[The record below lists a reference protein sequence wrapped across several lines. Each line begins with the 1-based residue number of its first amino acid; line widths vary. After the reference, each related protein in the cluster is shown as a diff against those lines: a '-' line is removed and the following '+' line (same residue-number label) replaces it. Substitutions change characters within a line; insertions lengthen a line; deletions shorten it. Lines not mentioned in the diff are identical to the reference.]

1 MNANLNIDMYDA
13 DVYLRLSK
21 EDGDKE
27 ESDSITNQR
36 ELILE
41 FLKSREDI
49 RIHAVRVDDGYS
61 GVNFERPAFQQM
73 LEDIKTGKVNCVVTK
88 DLSRFGRNHIEVG
101 KYIEKIFPY
110 LGVRFIAVNDRY
122 DSLADDSQ
130 ADNIIIPFKNL
141 INDAYCRDISIKIRS
156 NLEAKRRR
164 GDFVGPFAPY
174 GYRKSDEDKNKLEI
188 DEEAAEVVRSIFR
201 LYLQGNNAYKIAEK
215 LNKKNVLTPMDYK
228 KESGSAFYTGFKKN
242 MKSQWT
248 HMHILR
254 ILSNPVYTG
263 TLVQGKETTPNYK
276 VKKKVKRDQGKWS
289 RVENTHDAII
299 AAVDFSNVQ
308 EQLEMDTRTGT
319 AKDQVYYLSGVVKC
333 GDCGA
338 NMVRKTVPSGKR
350 KFVYYVCGGHK
361 GNKDVCSPHSINA
374 EALEESVLKLL
385 NCQIRNVTDLGRI
398 LDKLDDAQIRKGEID
413 KRSRQAA
420 KKKEEIEKY
429 NHLRLD
435 LYEDYKDGLIT
446 KEEYLELKE
455 IYENRTQAA
464 EQILE
469 AMEVEAAFLADGREN
484 TCGWV
489 NEFKKYGLLE
499 RLSREVVISLIAQIF
514 IYEKKEGERYPRIE
528 VQFKYA
534 EEFQASLSLIEELQE
549 DGVLTEKEECCSV
562 KNGTFSGHPL
572 MKSGSHGDKE
582 GTYGKDE

>member
-1 MNANLNIDMYDA
+1 MNTNLNTDGYDA
-13 DVYLRLSK
+13 DIYLRLSK

-110 LGVRFIAVNDRY
+110 LGVRFIAINDNY
-122 DSLADDSQ
+122 DSITNDAQ
-130 ADNIIIPFKNL
+130 ANHIIIPFKNL

-156 NLEAKRRR
+156 NLEVKRKR

-174 GYRKSDEDKNKLEI
+174 GYQKSEEDKNKLEI

-201 LYLQGNNAYKIAEK
+201 MYLQGSNAYKIAEK
-215 LNKKNVLTPMDYK
+215 LNKKNILTPMDYK
-228 KESGSAFYTGFKKN
+228 KEKGSAFYTGFKKN
-242 MKSQWT
+242 LKSQWT
-248 HMHILR
+248 HMHVLR
-254 ILSNPVYTG
+254 ILGNPVYAG
-263 TLVQGKETTPNYK
+263 TLIQGKETTPNYK
-276 VKKKVKRDQGKWS
+276 VKKKVKRDQSKWS
-289 RVENTHDAII
+289 QVEHTHEAII
-299 AAVDFSNVQ
+299 PSVDFQNVQ
-308 EQLEMDTRTGT
+308 KQLKMDTRTGT
-319 AKDQVYYLSGVVKC
+319 AKEKVYYLSGVVKC

-350 KFVYYVCGGHK
+350 KFIYYVCGSHK
-361 GNKDVCSPHSINA
+361 GNKDICSSHNINA

-385 NCQIRNVTDLGRI
+385 NYQIKDVTDLGRI
-398 LDKLDDAQIRKGEID
+398 LDKLEDAQSRKGEIETLKD
-413 KRSRQAA
+413 TSMPFGRKEEKRNRQIT
-420 KKKEEIEKY
+420 KKKEEIQKY

-455 IYENRTQAA
+455 IYEKRTQAA
-464 EQILE
+464 EQVLE
-469 AMEVEAAFLADGREN
+469 AMEVEMAFFADGNEN
-484 TCGWV
+484 TCGWI
-489 NEFKKYGLLE
+489 NEFKKYGYLE
-499 RLSREVVISLIAQIF
+499 CLSREVVVSLIEQILV
-514 IYEKKEGERYPRIE
+514 YEKKEGERYPRIE
-528 VQFKYA
+528 IHFKYA
-534 EEFQASLSLIEELQE
+534 DEFQASLNLLEELH
-549 DGVLTEKEECCSV
+549 EE
-562 KNGTFSGHPL
+562 
-572 MKSGSHGDKE
+572 KE
-582 GTYGKDE
+582 GTYGKNE

>member
-1 MNANLNIDMYDA
+1 MNTNLNTDGYDA
-13 DVYLRLSK
+13 DIYLRLSK

-110 LGVRFIAVNDRY
+110 LGVRFIAINDNY
-122 DSLADDSQ
+122 DSITNDAQ
-130 ADNIIIPFKNL
+130 ANHIIIPFKNL

-156 NLEAKRRR
+156 NLEVKRKR

-174 GYRKSDEDKNKLEI
+174 GYQKSEEDKNKLEI

-201 LYLQGNNAYKIAEK
+201 MYLQGSNAYKIAEK
-215 LNKKNVLTPMDYK
+215 LNKKNILTPMDYK
-228 KESGSAFYTGFKKN
+228 KEKGSAFYTGFKKN
-242 MKSQWT
+242 LKSQWT
-248 HMHILR
+248 HMHVLR
-254 ILSNPVYTG
+254 ILGNPVYVG

-276 VKKKVKRDQGKWS
+276 VKKKVKRDQSKWS
-289 RVENTHDAII
+289 QVENTHEAII
-299 AAVDFSNVQ
+299 PSVDFQNVQ
-308 EQLEMDTRTGT
+308 KQLKMDTRTGT
-319 AKDQVYYLSGVVKC
+319 AKEKVYYLSGVVKC

-350 KFVYYVCGGHK
+350 KFIYYVCGSHK
-361 GNKDVCSPHSINA
+361 GNKDICSSHSINA

-385 NCQIRNVTDLGRI
+385 NYQIKDVTDLGRI
-398 LDKLDDAQIRKGEID
+398 LDKLEDAQSRKGEIETLKD
-413 KRSRQAA
+413 TSMPFGRKEEKRNRQIT
-420 KKKEEIEKY
+420 KKKEEIQKY

-455 IYENRTQAA
+455 IYEKRTQAA
-464 EQILE
+464 EQVLE
-469 AMEVEAAFLADGREN
+469 AMEVEMAFFADGNEN
-484 TCGWV
+484 TCGWI
-489 NEFKKYGLLE
+489 NEFKKYGYLE
-499 RLSREVVISLIAQIF
+499 CLSREVVVSLIEQILV
-514 IYEKKEGERYPRIE
+514 YEKKEGERYPRIE
-528 VQFKYA
+528 IHFKYA
-534 EEFQASLSLIEELQE
+534 DEFQASLNLLEELH
-549 DGVLTEKEECCSV
+549 EE
-562 KNGTFSGHPL
+562 
-572 MKSGSHGDKE
+572 KE
-582 GTYGKDE
+582 GTYGKNE

>member
-1 MNANLNIDMYDA
+1 MNTNLNTDVYDA

-73 LEDIKTGKVNCVVTK
+73 LEDIKAGKVNCVVTK

-110 LGVRFIAVNDRY
+110 LGVRFIAVNDNY
-122 DSLADDSQ
+122 DSLTNDAQ
-130 ADNIIIPFKNL
+130 TNNIIIPFKNL

-156 NLEAKRRR
+156 NLEVKRRR

-174 GYRKSDEDKNKLEI
+174 GYRKSEEDKNKLEI

-201 LYLQGNNAYKIAEK
+201 MYLQGSNAYKIAEK
-215 LNKKNVLTPMDYK
+215 LNKKNILTPMDYK
-228 KESGSAFYTGFKKN
+228 KENGSAFYTGFKKN
-242 MKSQWT
+242 LKGQWT
-248 HMHILR
+248 HMHVLR
-254 ILSNPVYTG
+254 ILGNPVYTG
-263 TLVQGKETTPNYK
+263 TLIQGKETTPNYK
-276 VKKKVKRDQGKWS
+276 VKKKVKRDQSKWS
-289 RVENTHDAII
+289 QVENTHEAII
-299 AAVDFSNVQ
+299 PSVDFQNAQ
-308 EQLEMDTRTGT
+308 EQLQMDTRTGT
-319 AKDQVYYLSGVVKC
+319 EKEKVYYLSGVVKC

-350 KFVYYVCGGHK
+350 KFIYYVCGSHK
-361 GNKDVCSPHSINA
+361 GNKDICSSHSINA

-385 NCQIRNVTDLGRI
+385 NYQIKNVTDLGRI
-398 LDKLDDAQIRKGEID
+398 LDKLEDAQIRKGEME
-413 KRSRQAA
+413 KRNRQIT
-420 KKKEEIEKY
+420 KKKEEVQKY

-455 IYENRTQAA
+455 IYEKRTQAA
-464 EQILE
+464 EQSLE
-469 AMEVEAAFLADGREN
+469 AMEVEMAFFADGEKD
-484 TCGWV
+484 TCGWI
-489 NEFKKYGLLE
+489 NEFKKYGYLE
-499 RLSREVVISLIAQIF
+499 CLSREVVVSLIEQILV
-514 IYEKKEGERYPRIE
+514 YEKKEGERYPRIE
-528 VQFKYA
+528 ICFKY
-534 EEFQASLSLIEELQE
+534 EDEFQASVNMLEEFHGETFTGHTGSLSAS
-549 DGVLTEKEECCSV
+549 DGK
-562 KNGTFSGHPL
+562 
-572 MKSGSHGDKE
+572 KE

>member
-1 MNANLNIDMYDA
+1 MNTNLNTDVYDA

-73 LEDIKTGKVNCVVTK
+73 LEDIKAGKVNCVVTK

-110 LGVRFIAVNDRY
+110 LGVRFIAVNDNY
-122 DSLADDSQ
+122 DSLTNDAQ
-130 ADNIIIPFKNL
+130 TNNIIIPFKNL

-156 NLEAKRRR
+156 NLEVKRRR

-174 GYRKSDEDKNKLEI
+174 GYRKSEEDKNKLEI

-201 LYLQGNNAYKIAEK
+201 MYLQGSNAYKIAEK
-215 LNKKNVLTPMDYK
+215 LNKKNILTPMDYK
-228 KESGSAFYTGFKKN
+228 KENGSAFYTGFKKN
-242 MKSQWT
+242 LKSQWT
-248 HMHILR
+248 HMHVLR
-254 ILSNPVYTG
+254 ILGNPVYTG
-263 TLVQGKETTPNYK
+263 TLIQGKETTPNYK
-276 VKKKVKRDQGKWS
+276 VKKKVKRDQSKWS
-289 RVENTHDAII
+289 QVENTHEAII
-299 AAVDFSNVQ
+299 PSVDFQNAQ
-308 EQLEMDTRTGT
+308 EQLQMDTRTGSE
-319 AKDQVYYLSGVVKC
+319 KEKVYYLSGVVKC

-350 KFVYYVCGGHK
+350 KFIYYVCGSHK
-361 GNKDVCSPHSINA
+361 GNKDICSSHSINA

-385 NCQIRNVTDLGRI
+385 NYQIKNVTDLGRI
-398 LDKLDDAQIRKGEID
+398 LDKLEDAQIRKGEME
-413 KRSRQAA
+413 KRNRQIT
-420 KKKEEIEKY
+420 KKKEEVQKY

-455 IYENRTQAA
+455 IYEKRTQAA
-464 EQILE
+464 EQSLE
-469 AMEVEAAFLADGREN
+469 AMEVEMAFFADGEKD
-484 TCGWV
+484 TCGWI
-489 NEFKKYGLLE
+489 NEFKKYGYLE
-499 RLSREVVISLIAQIF
+499 CLSREVVVSLIEQILV
-514 IYEKKEGERYPRIE
+514 YEKKEGERYPRIE
-528 VQFKYA
+528 ICFKY
-534 EEFQASLSLIEELQE
+534 EDEFQASVNMLEEFHGETFTGHTGSLSAS
-549 DGVLTEKEECCSV
+549 DGK
-562 KNGTFSGHPL
+562 
-572 MKSGSHGDKE
+572 KE

>member
-1 MNANLNIDMYDA
+1 MNTNLNTDGYDA
-13 DVYLRLSK
+13 DIYLRLSK

-110 LGVRFIAVNDRY
+110 LGVRFIAINDKY
-122 DSLADDSQ
+122 DSITNDAQ
-130 ADNIIIPFKNL
+130 ANHIIIPFKNL

-156 NLEAKRRR
+156 NLEVKRKR

-174 GYRKSDEDKNKLEI
+174 GYQKSEEDKNKLEI

-201 LYLQGNNAYKIAEK
+201 MYLQGSNAYKIAEK
-215 LNKKNVLTPMDYK
+215 LNKKNILTPMDYK
-228 KESGSAFYTGFKKN
+228 KEKGSAFYTGFKKN
-242 MKSQWT
+242 LKSQWT
-248 HMHILR
+248 HMHVLR
-254 ILSNPVYTG
+254 ILGNPVYVG

-276 VKKKVKRDQGKWS
+276 VKKKVKRDQSKWS
-289 RVENTHDAII
+289 QVENTHEAII
-299 AAVDFSNVQ
+299 PSVDFQNVQ
-308 EQLEMDTRTGT
+308 KQLKMDTRTGT
-319 AKDQVYYLSGVVKC
+319 AKEKVYYLSGVVKC

-350 KFVYYVCGGHK
+350 KFIYYVCGSHK
-361 GNKDVCSPHSINA
+361 GNKDICSSHSINA

-385 NCQIRNVTDLGRI
+385 NYQIKDVTDLGRI
-398 LDKLDDAQIRKGEID
+398 LDKLEDAQSRKGEIETLKD
-413 KRSRQAA
+413 TSMPFGRKEEKRNRQIT
-420 KKKEEIEKY
+420 KKKEEIQKY

-455 IYENRTQAA
+455 IYEKRTQAA
-464 EQILE
+464 EQVLE
-469 AMEVEAAFLADGREN
+469 AMEVEMAFFADGNEN
-484 TCGWV
+484 TCGWI
-489 NEFKKYGLLE
+489 NEFKKYGYLE
-499 RLSREVVISLIAQIF
+499 CLSREVVVSLIEQILV
-514 IYEKKEGERYPRIE
+514 YEKKEGERYPRIE
-528 VQFKYA
+528 IHFKYA
-534 EEFQASLSLIEELQE
+534 DEFQASLNLLEELH
-549 DGVLTEKEECCSV
+549 EE
-562 KNGTFSGHPL
+562 
-572 MKSGSHGDKE
+572 KE
-582 GTYGKDE
+582 GTYGKNE

>member
-1 MNANLNIDMYDA
+1 MNTNLNTDVYDA

-61 GVNFERPAFQQM
+61 GVDFERPAFQQM
-73 LEDIKTGKVNCVVTK
+73 LEDIKAGKVNCVVTK
-88 DLSRFGRNHIEVG
+88 DLSRFGRNHIKVG

-110 LGVRFIAVNDRY
+110 LGVRFIAVNDNY
-122 DSLADDSQ
+122 DSITNDAQ
-130 ADNIIIPFKNL
+130 TNNIIIPFKNL

-156 NLEAKRRR
+156 SLEVKRKR

-174 GYRKSDEDKNKLEI
+174 GYRKTEEDKNKLEI

-201 LYLQGNNAYKIAEK
+201 MYLQGSNAYKIAEK
-215 LNKKNVLTPMDYK
+215 LNKKNILTPMDYK
-228 KESGSAFYTGFKKN
+228 KENGSAFYTGFKKN
-242 MKSQWT
+242 LKSQWT
-248 HMHILR
+248 HMHVLR
-254 ILSNPVYTG
+254 ILGNPVYTG

-276 VKKKVKRDQGKWS
+276 VKKKVKRDQSKWS
-289 RVENTHDAII
+289 QVENTHEAII
-299 AAVDFSNVQ
+299 PSVDFQNAQ
-308 EQLEMDTRTGT
+308 EQLQMDTRTGT
-319 AKDQVYYLSGVVKC
+319 AKEKVYYLSGVVKC

-350 KFVYYVCGGHK
+350 KFIYYVCGSHK
-361 GNKDVCSPHSINA
+361 GNKDICSSHSINA

-385 NCQIRNVTDLGRI
+385 NYQIKNVADLGRI
-398 LDKLDDAQIRKGEID
+398 LDKLEEAQIKKGEIE
-413 KRSRQAA
+413 KRNRQIT
-420 KKKEEIEKY
+420 KKKEEVQKY
-429 NHLRLD
+429 NHLRLG

-455 IYENRTQAA
+455 IYEKRTRAA
-464 EQILE
+464 EQSLE
-469 AMEVEAAFLADGREN
+469 AMEVEMAFFADGEKD
-484 TCGWV
+484 TCGWI
-489 NEFKKYGLLE
+489 NEFKKYGYLE
-499 RLSREVVISLIAQIF
+499 CLSREVVVSLIEQILV
-514 IYEKKEGERYPRIE
+514 YEKKEGERYPRIE
-528 VQFKYA
+528 IHFKY
-534 EEFQASLSLIEELQE
+534 EDEFQTSVNMLEELHGE
-549 DGVLTEKEECCSV
+549 TFTGYTGGVSASDGK
-562 KNGTFSGHPL
+562 
-572 MKSGSHGDKE
+572 KE